1 MNPQPLH
8 SLRDAL
14 STIVDFLPALVS
26 GLLVLVVGLLVS
38 WLVAR
43 VVVRVLTWLRVHR
56 VVERFRWGRAL
67 GKGDVRHALYTLV
80 GGLVGT
86 FTFLVFLNRALVL
99 WQLTVLSQLLERLVL
114 LVPDLLLAGAILAVG
129 ASLAGLAARSVRRA
143 AYEEGLARATL
154 AARIVRAAILAMTFA
169 VALIQLRIAP
179 TLVLWAFLI
188 AFASMALTVVLA
200 VGLGSRR
207 AVEAIWEDFLAR
219 RRGQAA
225 EEGKAQGRDR

>member
-1 MNPQPLH
+1 MKDQPLH

-14 STIVDFLPALVS
+14 AAIADFLPALVS
-26 GLLVLVVGLLVS
+26 GLLVLVVGLLVA

-43 VVVRVLTWLRVHR
+43 IVVRVLTWLRLHR

-67 GKGDVRHALYTLV
+67 AKGDVRHALYSLI
-80 GGLVGT
+80 GGLVGA
-86 FTFLVFLNRALVL
+86 FTFLVFLSRALVL

-114 LVPDLLLAGAILAVG
+114 LVPDLLLAAVILAVG
-129 ASLAGLAARSVRRA
+129 ASLAGLATRSVRRA
-143 AYEEGLARATL
+143 LFEEGLARATL
-154 AARIVRAAILAMTFA
+154 VARLVRAAILVLTFA

-188 AFASMALTVVLA
+188 AFGSMALTIVLA

-207 AVEAIWEDFLAR
+207 AVEAIWEGFLAR
-219 RRGQAA
+219 RRGLPS
-225 EEGKAQGRDR
+225 EGGKAEGEDR

>member
-1 MNPQPLH
+1 MKDQPLH

-14 STIVDFLPALVS
+14 ATIADFLPALVS
-26 GLLVLVVGLLVS
+26 GLLVLVVGLLVA

-43 VVVRVLTWLRVHR
+43 IVVRVLTWLRLHR

-67 GKGDVRHALYTLV
+67 AKGDVRHALYSLI
-80 GGLVGT
+80 GGLVGA
-86 FTFLVFLNRALVL
+86 FTFLVFLSRALVL

-114 LVPDLLLAGAILAVG
+114 LVPDLLLAAVILAVG
-129 ASLAGLAARSVRRA
+129 ASLAGLATRSVRRA
-143 AYEEGLARATL
+143 LFEEGLARATL
-154 AARIVRAAILAMTFA
+154 VARLVRAAILVLTFA

-188 AFASMALTVVLA
+188 AFGSMALTIVLA

-207 AVEAIWEDFLAR
+207 AVEAIWEGFLAR
-219 RRGQAA
+219 RRGLPS
-225 EEGKAQGRDR
+225 EGGKAEGEDR